1 MSDYV
6 KMSLKLFIITALA
19 ALALGITYAVTKEPI
34 EQQKEQAGIE
44 ARRAVL
50 SDAQQFVAVDI
61 ELYKNEY
68 PGIVEVYEGRAG
80 DTEVGYVFRILSK
93 GYGGNI
99 ELYVGLNTSEGK
111 VAGITIASH
120 SETPGLGAN
129 AAEPEFLSRFYDK
142 PIDKPL
148 AVVTGD
154 SGKAD
159 EVEAITGATIT
170 SKAVVDGVNDAISLY
185 NQVLK
190 DGGEAR

>member
-1 MSDYV
+1 MV
-6 KMSLKLFIITALA
+6 
-19 ALALGITYAVTKEPI
+19 
-34 EQQKEQAGIE
+34 
-44 ARRAVL
+44 
-50 SDAQQFVAVDI
+50 
-61 ELYKNEY
+61 
-68 PGIVEVYEGRAG
+68 
-80 DTEVGYVFRILSK
+80 
-93 GYGGNI
+93 
-99 ELYVGLNTSEGK
+99 LNTSEGK